1 MTKIKVEVE
10 FEIDDAVWAS
20 ASTDQEERD
29 WFWNEVIPSS
39 MLLLHS
45 NEVGEIIA
53 ETTEFKIT
61 EVINETMYKVP
72 SGKE

>member
-10 FEIDDAVWAS
+10 FEIDDAVWGS
-20 ASTDQEERD
+20 ASTDQDERD
-29 WFWNEVIPSS
+29 WFWDEVIPSS

-61 EVINETMYKVP
+61 EVTNERT
-72 SGKE
+72 

>member
-10 FEIDDAVWAS
+10 FIIDDTVWCA
-20 ASTDQEERD
+20 ASTDQDERD

-39 MLLLHS
+39 ILLLHS
-45 NEVGEIIA
+45 NEVGDIIS

-61 EVINETMYKVP
+61 EVINE
-72 SGKE
+72 